1 MKKLNETIGVNS
13 KYDNYDKAGRTFF
26 LSLNGVTGVEVVVS
40 PFIKGEH
47 NNYTVDDVFFLD
59 EEYIVE
65 FDKFNNRITL
75 LASKKVQNEYNLLE
89 ILKRAL
95 DVKVVGDKDK
105 AWTETKKKLTN
116 RNAWQVQEELYIAQG
131 SAHRLDEPVKI
142 SITKE

>member
-65 FDKFNNRITL
+65 FDKFNNRITF
-75 LASKKVQNEYNLLE
+75 SKNRKFNA
-89 ILKRAL
+89 AL
-95 DVKVVGDKDK
+95 NQIFSYV
-105 AWTETKKKLTN
+105 
-116 RNAWQVQEELYIAQG
+116 
-131 SAHRLDEPVKI
+131 
-142 SITKE
+142 